1 MSELRL
7 STIKIGNKTSLLLIF
22 DLDGTLIDSSEDLAI
37 SVNAMLRHFG
47 RGELDR
53 ETIQSYVGNGAP
65 VLVRRAFGAEAPEQE
80 VAEGLK
86 FFLKFYRAHAL
97 EHTRLYPGVRE
108 AVNDLAAKHS
118 LAVLTNKP
126 ERISKDIVAFLQLSA
141 QFPRVFGG
149 DRFPAKKPDPVGI
162 LALMEETS
170 TQPEDT
176 MMIGDTDIDIQ
187 TARNAGVRSCG
198 VAWGFRPESFA
209 QVPPD
214 LLVQTP
220 EELVER
226 VGAGAYS
233 L

>member
-1 MSELRL
+1 
-7 STIKIGNKTSLLLIF
+7 LLLIF

-65 VLVRRAFGAEAPEQE
+65 ALVRRAFGPDVTEA
-80 VAEGLK
+80 VLADGLA
-86 FFLKFYRAHAL
+86 FFLKFYRSHAL
-97 EHTRLYPGVRE
+97 EHTRLYPGIRE
-108 AVNDLAAKHS
+108 AVEELSLKHS

-126 ERISKDIVAFLQLSA
+126 ERISADIIAFLGLSR
-141 QFPRVFGG
+141 QFPRVVGG

-162 LALMEETS
+162 RALMQDTNAKPEETV
-170 TQPEDT
+170 
-176 MMIGDTDIDIQ
+176 MIGDTDIDVQ

-198 VAWGFRPESFA
+198 VAWGFRPESFVN
-209 QVPPD
+209 VPPD

-220 EELVER
+220 EELARRVIVE
-226 VGAGAYS
+226 AYS
-233 L
+233 I